1 FVNGLLKHFDS
12 EAVVALIAP
21 RPVLFL
27 TGELDAGSPTDGI
40 KVIEAKA
47 GGVYAA
53 TGAKEKFRSVRYPE
67 VGHTYTPEMRKEMLA
82 WFDRWLK

>member
-1 FVNGLLKHFDS
+1 VYGLLKHFDT

-27 TGELDAGSPTDGI
+27 TGELDAGSPADGI
-40 KVIEAKA
+40 RVIEAKA
-47 GGVYAA
+47 GGVYRAVGAA
-53 TGAKEKFRSVRYPE
+53 EKFQSIRYPE
-67 VGHTYTPEMRKEMLA
+67 VGHTYTPTMRKEMLA

>member
-1 FVNGLLKHFDS
+1 MS
-12 EAVVALIAP
+12 LIAP

-27 TGELDAGSPTDGI
+27 TGELDAGSPADGI

-47 GGVYAA
+47 GSVFKTVGAA
-53 TGAKEKFRSVRYPE
+53 EKFKSIRYPDI
-67 VGHTYTPEMRKEMLA
+67 GHTYTPEMRREMLA